1 MLILAYLKYWWIAV
15 IVILCV
21 IVGWQDK
28 TIVKLQ
34 NQHLVEQNKT
44 YEQLNTVSAQYEA
57 EKRKQK
63 IKVETITK
71 TIVKTVERP
80 IYSNVCIDD
89 DGRLQIND
97 LIKQGNTK

>member
-28 TIVKLQ
+28 TIVKLK
-34 NQHLVEQNKT
+34 NQHLVEQNKA

-71 TIVKTVERP
+71 TITKTVDRP

-89 DGRLQIND
+89 DGRLQINN